1 MTITATIPRQAERL
15 ISYLNANGGS
25 ESTAFEDD
33 KGQPNLEAAR
43 VFAEKLRLVHKKYL
57 DVLISIE
64 QKYNR
69 VILTVLP

>member
-15 ISYLNANGGS
+15 MNYLKANGGK
-25 ESTAFEDD
+25 ESTCFEDESGKPD
-33 KGQPNLEAAR
+33 IEAAR
-43 VFAEKLRLVHKKYL
+43 VFAEKLRLTHKKYL

-69 VILTVLP
+69 VVLTVLP